1 MIKNDFEEVE
11 FVCEGCGKK
20 VKRVRRKK
28 EGGKEYLCQQC
39 GKKLA
44 ETE

>member
-1 MIKNDFEEVE
+1 MKEYEEVE

-20 VKRVRRKK
+20 VKRVRLKK
-28 EGGKEYLCQQC
+28 KDGKEYLCQQC
-39 GKKLA
+39 GKNLV